1 MPEEARIRDGIEL
14 ASARKRLQELEARK
28 NVLLAH
34 LAELRQVLAGTR
46 PVSQLSSEMISR
58 FTIDVRGATDRFL
71 LRGIEDKLDSL
82 ARETD
87 AKIFKLKEL
96 LAHAAICPRCNGSGS
111 IVKESVE
118 RDPDNAPV
126 THMTVSSC
134 AQCGGSGKAE
144 AEMI

>member
-1 MPEEARIRDGIEL
+1 MSEEVRIRDGIEL
-14 ASARKRLQELEARK
+14 ASARKRLQELDARK
-28 NVLLAH
+28 NVLSAH
-34 LAELRQVLAGTR
+34 LAELREVLAGTR
-46 PVSQLSSEMISR
+46 PVSELSSEMISR
-58 FTIDVRGATDRFL
+58 FVIDVKSATDRFL
-71 LRGIEDKLDSL
+71 LRGIEDRLVSL

-111 IVKESVE
+111 IVKERVE

-126 THMTVSSC
+126 THTVVSSC
-134 AQCGGSGKAE
+134 LQCGGSGKAE